1 MVLFAIP
8 VFLVVVR
15 CLQRLRGMVRRL
27 RRARTYR
34 RVPPSCLLWV
44 LLHFLNAKLSPDR
57 WSARIHRIVN
67 MAPLWASLWFLS
79 GSEG

>member
-15 CLQRLRGMVRRL
+15 CLQRLHGLVCRL
-27 RRARTYR
+27 RSARTYR
-34 RVPPSCLLWV
+34 RVPPSRILWV
-44 LLHFLNAKLSPDR
+44 LLHFLNAKSTPDR
-57 WSARIHRIVN
+57 WSARIHHFVH
-67 MAPLWASLWFLS
+67 MALLWALLWFLN